1 MVIVFV
7 FMGVFMAKRKK
18 KQSNFVLF
26 IMMLCRVVVYV
37 VARRWLFIGS
47 LAGIGL
53 AAISMYFNW
62 QVGYWS
68 GFSALSSIAFG
79 AGYVALDVELMF
91 LSRQLQVGIQNWFLR
106 IASFFCCALLFVL
119 TLWTGFT
126 YFAAL
131 DSQHVI
137 DANKRQIDRLEQQ
150 LSMRNEQA
158 GQWMDNFKKTD
169 NFKSLFDDQVDEK
182 ITAGDDISN
191 KITKL
196 EADTP
201 PPFLIVFRKYE
212 DYFKR
217 YLGLNA
223 DDFQMIARIVFGFA
237 FAFSSMI
244 CVAVAAGEHARMSR
258 GDTVTRSS
266 KSKWWQWGG
275 SKSGAVD
282 SGTSQATPRCA
293 GVDTSI
299 TTRLRVE
306 SERYEQVKNQV
317 LSGEINC
324 DHKSIKGVGLGSAA
338 ATEVQQRLVASGYLV
353 RTGKGYKLDDAYKIK
368 KVAPDEPILK
378 LVKG

>member
-1 MVIVFV
+1 
-7 FMGVFMAKRKK
+7 MGVFMARRKK

-26 IMMLCRVVVYV
+26 IIMLCRVIAYI
-37 VARRWLFIGS
+37 VARRWLFVGS

-68 GFSALSSIAFG
+68 GFSAVSSIAFG

-137 DANKRQIDRLEQQ
+137 DANKRQTERLEQQ
-150 LSMRNEQA
+150 LDMRNKQA
-158 GQWMDNFKKTD
+158 EQWMDNFQKTD
-169 NFKSLFDDQVDEK
+169 NYKTRFDDQVDDK
-182 ITAGDDISN
+182 IAAGDDISD

-196 EADTP
+196 EAETP
-201 PPFLIVFRKYE
+201 PPFLIVFKKYE
-212 DYFKR
+212 DYFEK

-223 DDFQMIARIVFGFA
+223 EDFQMIARIVFGFA

-258 GDTVTRSS
+258 GDTVTRPN
-266 KSKWWQWGG
+266 KPKWWQWGG
-275 SKSGAVD
+275 ANDSKAD
-282 SGTSQATPRCA
+282 NETNQATPRCT
-293 GVDTSI
+293 GVDTSMN
-299 TTRLRVE
+299 TRLRVE
-306 SERYEQVKNQV
+306 SERYEQVKDKV
-317 LSGEINC
+317 LAGEINC
-324 DHKSIKGVGLGSAA
+324 DHKSIKSAGLGSAA

-353 RTGKGYKLDDAYKIK
+353 RTGKGYKLAEPYKIK
-368 KVAPDEPILK
+368 KVSQSEPILT
-378 LVKG
+378 LVKS

>member
-1 MVIVFV
+1 MILFY
-7 FMGVFMAKRKK
+7 GKGLFMAKRKK
-18 KQSNFVLF
+18 KQSSFIIF
-26 IMMLCRVVVYV
+26 IMVLYRVFAFII
-37 VARRWLFIGS
+37 ARRWLFIGS
-47 LAGIGL
+47 CAGIGL

-68 GFSALSSIAFG
+68 GFSALSSVVFG

-91 LSRQLQVGIQNWFLR
+91 LSRQLQVGIQNLFLR

-131 DSQHVI
+131 DSQHVTN
-137 DANKRQIDRLEQQ
+137 ANKRQIERLEQQ
-150 LSMRNEQA
+150 FSMRQAQA
-158 GQWMDNFKKTD
+158 GQWMENFEKTEK
-169 NFKSLFDDQVDEK
+169 FKSKFDSQVDDK
-182 ITAGDDISN
+182 ITAGDDLLN

-201 PPFLIVFRKYE
+201 PPFLIVFKKYE
-212 DYFKR
+212 SYFKT

-258 GDTVTRSS
+258 GDTVSHSS
-266 KSKWWQWGG
+266 KSKWWQW
-275 SKSGAVD
+275 SNLNSDKADNETNKAHLRSG
-282 SGTSQATPRCA
+282 

-299 TTRLRVE
+299 NMRLRVE
-306 SERYEQVKNQV
+306 TERYEQVKNQV
-317 LSGEINC
+317 LAGEIGC
-324 DHKSIKGVGLGSAA
+324 DHKSIKSAGFGSAN
-338 ATEVQQRLVASGYLV
+338 ATEVQQRLVASGYLI
-353 RTGKGYKLDDAYKIK
+353 RTGKGYKIADAYKIR
-368 KVAPDEPILK
+368 KVANEPVLK
-378 LVKG
+378 LIKS